1 MGVYFLF
8 LKPKI
13 AISARALLKRYF
25 SKGAIKMFLIPRKS
39 GRKTKLNDKA
49 LESRCTVLKNV
60 LSHVTCNKSERAK
73 KLFSSLGISKKKVGR
88 RRSFGAKKMLL
99 PPSGIP
105 ADFGCPEPLLGAQK
119 EDGGED
125 K

>member
-25 SKGAIKMFLIPRKS
+25 SKGAIKMFLIPSKS
-39 GRKTKLNDKA
+39 GRKTKQNDKA

-60 LSHVTCNKSERAK
+60 LCHITCNNAERGK
-73 KLFSSLGISKKKVGR
+73 KTIFFSWDIEKKVGR
-88 RRSFGAKKMLL
+88 RRSFGAKKMPL

-105 ADFGCPEPLLGAQK
+105 ADFGCPEPLLGAQE